1 MGQYYKLINTQ
12 KKEFVCPWCV
22 GGGAKIWEWA
32 ASPHGALLTLLLQ
45 RSTSPEPLPDDS
57 ESRPVHAGDN
67 LNLDGSPGQFDEG
80 MWMAGRWAGDPVFL
94 VGDDDDTIMYQSA
107 KWYRNISE
115 SLVGQWNEFI
125 QLDDYQLTYELCS
138 SCC

>member
-1 MGQYYKLINTQ
+1 MGQYFKLINTQ

-22 GGGAKIWEWA
+22 GGGAKLWEWA

-45 RSTSPEPLPDDS
+45 RSTAPKPLPADDDS
-57 ESRPVHAGDN
+57 GSVHDVTHLDVAGSSD
-67 LNLDGSPGQFDEG
+67 QFDEG
-80 MWMAGRWAGDPVFL
+80 MWMVGRWAGDPVFL
-94 VGDDDDTIMYQSA
+94 VGDYDDTIMYQTA
-107 KWYRNISE
+107 KWYRNLSE
-115 SLVGQWNEFI
+115 ALVGQWNEFI